1 MPDYTHSFSV
11 VGKPQAFFN
20 AGRSQGVDARADV
33 SKRLIPQVDP
43 AVAAIT
49 YLDLLG
55 QEPGAHSLEVLVENG
70 SRFWDLAKLRGFEG
84 VLITPQYST
93 GIGAVLEQVNGGD
106 RWLDQ
111 PHIVRCQFALT
122 EDWD

>member
-1 MPDYTHSFSV
+1 MVAYDHTFNVTGRTIAY
-11 VGKPQAFFN
+11 FN

-33 SKRLIPQVDP
+33 SRRLIPQVDP
-43 AVAAIT
+43 DDDPVT
-49 YLDLLG
+49 YLDFLG
-55 QEPGAHSLEVLVENG
+55 QEPGAHNLEVLVENG

-93 GIGAVLEQVNGGD
+93 GIGAVLEQANGGD

-111 PHIVRCQFALT
+111 PHIVRCLFHLT